1 MPSKVDEP
9 GFPGLGSEVT
19 ALEEPRELF
28 ATAQVES
35 AGFGGKFAVV
45 VDADGDT
52 IDGQV
57 GEALRPDFE
66 LHVHARIV
74 AEGGVF

>member
-1 MPSKVDEP
+1 MVDEP
-9 GFPGLGSEVT
+9 GFPGFGSEVT
-19 ALEEPRELF
+19 ALEEPRELV
-28 ATAQVES
+28 AAARVERARFS
-35 AGFGGKFAVV
+35 GKFAIV